1 MAKDILIVESPTKA
15 KTITKLVEDRLTV
28 LSSKGHIKDLPK
40 SRLAVDVEHNFTPE
54 YIRIRGKGNIIKE
67 LRSAARGAKTIYL
80 GCDPDR
86 EGEAIAYHIAEELD
100 NKKKKRVKR
109 VLFYEITKEGVQK
122 GLDNPTEINQQ
133 RVNAHKAR
141 RVLDRLVGYMTSPLL
156 WRILHRGLSAGR
168 VQSVALR
175 LLCER
180 EREIQAFV
188 PKKYWTM
195 SALFASKEG
204 KEFEAQLSKI
214 GAAEGKIEEEAA
226 VEKIKKELV
235 KTKFQL
241 SQVKIYDKHYTPAAP
256 FTTSTMQQESVKQ
269 LHFTA
274 KKAMFVAQQLFEGIE
289 LGAEATGL
297 ITYPRSD
304 SVRVADDFIA
314 KTREFIK
321 ETWNERYLPEAPRQ
335 FKDRKGAQAAHE
347 AIRPT
352 NVARTPESIKEFLTP
367 DQQKL
372 YTLVYNRFLASQMA
386 DSVYAAVD
394 VEITGKQYVFRTSTL
409 KQKFPGFEEVI
420 KTEREEKPALPKLVE
435 GDEVFLKELKP
446 EEHLTQPPARYS
458 EATLVKKL
466 EVNGIGRP
474 STYAPIISTLSER
487 GYINKDKGRL
497 VPTELGLL
505 VNDIIIPRFSDIFE
519 TGFTKDMEAKLD
531 QIEAGKEVWQTVVK
545 KFYKPFKK
553 EVDKAEVEIEGMKN
567 QFSKELDEKCPKCDK
582 PLMERWGRFGRFIAC
597 SGFPDCRY
605 SKPLDGSEPQPT
617 EELCPK
623 CSKILL
629 LRSGRYGKFLACS
642 GFPECKFTKPLTNL
656 EKNCPDC
663 GKPLLIRFGRGRRFL
678 GCSGYPECRHTEP
691 YKSDEQ
697 PAE

>member
-1 MAKDILIVESPTKA
+1 MAKDVLIVESPTKA
-15 KTITKLVEDRLTV
+15 KTITKLLEDKLLV

-67 LRSAARGAKTIYL
+67 LKSQARGAKTIYL

-100 NKKKKRVKR
+100 KKKKRVKR
-109 VLFYEITKEGVQK
+109 VLFFEITKEGVQK
-122 GLDNPTEINQQ
+122 GLDNPTEIDQK
-133 RVNAHKAR
+133 RVDAHKAR

-180 EREIQAFV
+180 EREIQAFQ
-188 PKKYWTM
+188 PKPYWTM
-195 SALFASKEG
+195 SAVFANKDG
-204 KEFEAQLSKI
+204 AEFEALLSKI
-214 GAAEGKIEEEAA
+214 GAEEGKIEEAPL
-226 VEKIKKELV
+226 VEKIKKELPT
-235 KTKFQL
+235 TKFHL

-256 FTTSTMQQESVKQ
+256 FTTSTMQQEAVKQ

-274 KKAMFVAQQLFEGIE
+274 KKAMFIAQQLFEGIE

-304 SVRVADDFIA
+304 SVRVADDFVA
-314 KTREFIK
+314 GTRDFIK
-321 ETWNERYLPEAPRQ
+321 QNWDERYLPETARHY
-335 FKDRKGAQAAHE
+335 KDRKGAQAAHE

-352 NVARTPESIKEFLTP
+352 NVSRTPESIKEYLTL

-394 VEITGKQYVFRTSTL
+394 VEITGKDYVFRTSTL
-409 KQKFPGFEEVI
+409 KQKFPGFEKVI
-420 KTEREEKPALPKLVE
+420 KTEREEKTPLPLLTQ

-446 EEHLTQPPARYS
+446 EEHQTQPPARYS
-458 EATLVKKL
+458 EASIVKKL

-487 GYINKDKGRL
+487 GYVNKDKGRL

-505 VNDIIIPRFSDIFE
+505 VNDIIIPRFSKIFE
-519 TGFTKDMEAKLD
+519 TGFTKDMEARLD

-553 EVDKAEVEIEGMKN
+553 EIDKAEGEVETIKN
-567 QFSKELDEKCPKCDK
+567 QHSKELDEKCPKCDK
-582 PLMERWGRFGRFIAC
+582 PLMDRWGRFGRFIAC

-617 EELCPK
+617 EEKCPK
-623 CSKILL
+623 CEKILL

-642 GFPECKFTKPLTNL
+642 GFPECKFTKPLTTL
-656 EKNCPDC
+656 EKNCPEC

-678 GCSGYPECRHTEP
+678 GCSGYPECCHTEP

-697 PAE
+697 PPE